1 MASSRRLSRALLLGV
16 ALTLLATACSRSD
29 EDTTGGATSGVPS
42 PTGSSTTGNTG
53 STTGASGVSGSLG
66 DTGTTG
72 TTGTTGASGESGATA
87 NTVTVSAVE
96 YRFRIDE
103 PVPSGDAGFILTN
116 EGEEPHELQVLEL
129 TDGKTIGDIEALVEA
144 GLPNRP
150 PSWVKPVA
158 GTFAKPGEASRP
170 ANGQLESGRS
180 YVFACFV
187 PNERGVP
194 HAALGMLAE
203 VEAA

>member
-1 MASSRRLSRALLLGV
+1 MATTRQLSRALLLGV

-29 EDTTGGATSGVPS
+29 EDTTGGATAGVPS

-66 DTGTTG
+66 DTGATG
-72 TTGTTGASGESGATA
+72 ASGASGESGATA
-87 NTVTVSAVE
+87 TAVTITAVE
-96 YRFRIDE
+96 YRFRFDE
-103 PVPSGDAGFILTN
+103 AVPSGDAGFILTN
-116 EGEEPHELQVLEL
+116 EGDEPHELQVLEL
-129 TDGKTIGDIEALVEA
+129 TDGKTIEDLEALVEA

-150 PSWVKPVA
+150 PSWVEPVA
-158 GTFAKPGEASRP
+158 GTFAKPGETSRP
-170 ANGQLESGRS
+170 AKGQLEGGRS

-203 VEAA
+203 VGVA